1 MPTPQ
6 QQVFRVRRKYN
17 QWVANQTLEDYSLR
31 FTAKSARRW
40 SMGRVANTALGG
52 ISFLALEAIGG
63 AITLS
68 YGFDNT
74 LLATLLVA
82 LVILMTSIP
91 ISYYAA
97 RHGVDID
104 LLTRGAGFGY
114 IGSTVTSLIYAS
126 FTFIFLALE
135 AAIMAKALEMMFAMP
150 LSVGYFF
157 SAFMVIPVVIYGFTF
172 ISRFQML
179 SQPLWIALQILP
191 LLCVWIYSGDA
202 MATWLDYRGVKETGK
217 GPDLLLLGAAS
228 TVVMSLL
235 AQIGEQVDYLRFL
248 PEKTGENR
256 WRWWC
261 ALMLAGPGWILM
273 GALKI
278 LIGSFL
284 AVLVLH
290 TGGVLETAA
299 EPTLMYMTAFQHVT
313 ESPQLALLLAGLFVI
328 LSQVKIN
335 VTNAYAGSLAWSNF
349 FSRLTHIHPGRVVWL
364 VFNVVIAWLLM
375 ELGIYAAFE
384 SILGIFSILVVAW
397 VGSLV
402 ADLVINKPLGL
413 SPDYI
418 EFKRAHL
425 YDINPVGVGSMSLSS
440 VVGIVCMLGVCGPGL
455 KAFAPF
461 VTLLL
466 TFLLV
471 PLIALLT
478 RSRYYIAREPL
489 AASGPQCA
497 ICEHHFEPEDM
508 TVCPL
513 YDCNICSLCC
523 SLDARCNDAC
533 KHESTFSHQIS
544 AVLRTLLPAALV
556 GSVNSRL
563 GHFIGLMLVFN
574 TIVGAFLS
582 LIYFQMSDDGSAN
595 HEVVA
600 AVLWKVFFLLQIVIG
615 VAAWL
620 FLLAHE
626 SRVLAQDESAQQTER
641 LMAEIRAHEM
651 TDQELQDAKE
661 LAEAAS
667 LAKSRYLTGIS
678 HELRTPLNAVLG
690 YAQLLDVASD
700 IPQQRRPA
708 INIIKRSSEHLANL
722 IEELLDISRIEAGR
736 LELIRNE
743 VALVGFMEQLVYMFR
758 LQAEAKGITFSYTR
772 QQWVPEYVATDEKR
786 LRQILINLL
795 SNAIKFTEK
804 GRVSLTLSYRNEVA
818 EFVVSDTGIGIAEED
833 IARIFKP
840 FERLESGMVRQP
852 GTGLGLTISQ
862 LLTDI
867 MGGDLQVEST
877 PGQGTTF
884 RLSLMMTSLNRPVQI
899 PVSQIWLGG
908 YMGERKTVMIVDD
921 DPTHRDLIR
930 DILQP
935 LGFNVITAQD
945 ADHCI
950 ELCSQDLPHLFI
962 LDVSMPGM
970 NGWELLH
977 HLRAAGAAV
986 PVIMLSAD
994 AREWVELSDQHPFD
1008 AYLVKPVRVGELLEQ
1023 IGTLLNLE
1031 WKKQALCAGDET
1043 STSPDLLPRASI
1055 GQLKRYVELGY
1066 LEGIKSEVERI
1077 AQEACLPTAETEA
1090 LRAMVNSFN
1099 FGGVINRLMTVTSL
1113 YGQCN
1118 ECQSQDTCSG

>member
-1 MPTPQ
+1 MTTPQ

-31 FTAKSARRW
+31 FTAKAARRW
-40 SMGRVANTALGG
+40 SLGRVANTALGG

-68 YGFDNT
+68 YGFDHT
-74 LLATLLVA
+74 LAATLLVT
-82 LVILMTSIP
+82 LVILLTAIP
-91 ISYYAA
+91 ITYYAA
-97 RHGVDID
+97 RYGVDID

-135 AAIMAKALEMMFAMP
+135 AAIMAKALELMFSVP
-150 LSVGYFF
+150 LSIGYFF

-179 SQPLWIALQILP
+179 SQPLWVALQILP
-191 LLCVWIYSGDA
+191 LACVLIYSEDSISG
-202 MATWLDYRGVKETGK
+202 WLGYQGAKEHSEAF
-217 GPDLLLLGAAS
+217 DFLLMGAAS

-248 PEKTGENR
+248 PEKGSHNR
-256 WRWWC
+256 LRWWS
-261 ALMLAGPGWILM
+261 ALLLAGPGWIIM
-273 GALKI
+273 GAIKI

-284 AVLVLH
+284 AVLVLQS
-290 TGGVLETAA
+290 GGLLGDAA
-299 EPTLMYMTAFQHVT
+299 EPTQMYMTAFEHVT
-313 ESPQLALLLAGLFVI
+313 ASPELALALTGLFVI

-375 ELGIYAAFE
+375 ELGIYEAFE

-402 ADLVINKPLGL
+402 ADLVINKPLGI
-413 SPDYI
+413 SPRGI

-425 YDINPVGVGSMSLSS
+425 YDINPVGVGSMAISSLIG
-440 VVGIVCMLGVCGPGL
+440 VVCMLGICGPEL

-461 VTLLL
+461 VALAA
-466 TFLLV
+466 TFVLV
-471 PLIALLT
+471 PLIALAT

-489 AASGPQCA
+489 PACGTQCS

-513 YDCNICSLCC
+513 YGGNICSLCC

-533 KHESTFSHQIS
+533 KQDSTFSHQIS
-544 AVLRTLLPAALV
+544 SVLRAILPAALM
-556 GSVNSRL
+556 GKVNSRL
-563 GHFIGLMLVFN
+563 GHFIGLMLVFD

-582 LIYFQMSDDGSAN
+582 LIYFQMQGPEPDSVGL
-595 HEVVA
+595 VG
-600 AVLWKVFFLLQIVIG
+600 AVLWKVFFLLQIIIG

-641 LMAEIRAHEM
+641 LMAEIRAHEL

-661 LAEAAS
+661 MAEAAS

-690 YAQLLDVASD
+690 YAQLLDVAAD
-700 IPQQRRPA
+700 IPGHRRPA
-708 INIIKRSSEHLANL
+708 INVIKRSSEHLANL

-736 LELIRNE
+736 LELYRNE
-743 VALVGFMEQLVYMFR
+743 VALISFMEQIVYMFR
-758 LQAEAKGITFSYTR
+758 LQAEAKGINFSYTR
-772 QQWVPEYVATDEKR
+772 QQRVPEFVATDEKR

-795 SNAIKFTEK
+795 SNAIKFTDK
-804 GRVSLTLSYRNEVA
+804 GSVSLTLTYRSEVA
-818 EFVVSDTGIGIAEED
+818 EFVISDTGVGIAEED
-833 IARIFKP
+833 LERIYKP
-840 FERLESGMVRQP
+840 FERLESAASHQP
-852 GTGLGLTISQ
+852 GTGLGLTITK

-867 MGGDLQVEST
+867 MGGDLQVESV
-877 PGQGTTF
+877 PGRGTTF
-884 RLSLMMTSLNRPVQI
+884 RLTLMMTSLTKPVQI

-908 YMGERKTVMIVDD
+908 YLGERKSVMIVDD

-935 LGFNVITAQD
+935 VGFNVITAQD
-945 ADHCI
+945 GDNCI
-950 ELCSQDLPHLFI
+950 ELCSQDLPDLFI

-970 NGWELLH
+970 TGWELLH
-977 HLRAAGAAV
+977 TLRERGAAV

-994 AREWVELSDQHPFD
+994 AREWAQLSDVHPFD
-1008 AYLVKPVRVGELLEQ
+1008 AYLVKPVRVAELLEQ
-1023 IGTLLNLE
+1023 IGKLLHLE
-1031 WKKQALCAGDET
+1031 WDKQVECQGRDDEPENP
-1043 STSPDLLPRASI
+1043 SLPLVNI
-1055 GQLKRYVELGY
+1055 GQLKRYVEIGY

-1077 AQEACLPTAETEA
+1077 AQEASLSNQETEA

-1099 FGGVINRLMTVTSL
+1099 FTGVIDRLMTLTSL

-1118 ECQSQDTCSG
+1118 ECQSESTCS